1 MLMDTQEKGLDE
13 IYSETI
19 TPVEEGTLL
28 TGKVLTITDDSVI
41 VDIGFKSE
49 GFIPKI
55 EFTEDELKTL
65 SPGKDIEVFVS
76 RIDPEGMVSLSVEKA
91 KRIRV
96 HQKLQEALSSG
107 TPVEAVVTERIKGGY
122 RVSIEGVKAF
132 MPGSQADLKPLKNP
146 DSIIGQSILV
156 KVLKLN
162 SKMTNVVVS
171 RREVIEEERNR
182 LKEKTLEHLK
192 VGAIMK
198 GVVKNLTDYGAF
210 VDLGGI
216 DGLLHISDISWGR
229 IKHPS
234 DVFKPEQEIEVVV
247 LDFNP
252 ETEKVTLGYKQRRPD
267 PWLTVDEKYP
277 PGKIVSGKVVS
288 LTDYGAFIELE
299 EGVEGLVH
307 VSELDWS
314 PRPKHPSHYIEVGD
328 YVDVKVL
335 SLDMNQKRISLGIK
349 QLKPKPW
356 DVVAEKYRVGQR
368 VIGKVRSLTEFG
380 AFIEIPEGVD
390 ALLHISDISWTR
402 HINHPSEV
410 LRKGQKIETVILSM
424 DPEKERM
431 ALGLKQLEPDPWE
444 TEIPS
449 RYNLGDEVTCK
460 VLRNTE
466 YGIFVEIDGFVEG
479 LIYSSEIE
487 RSLLPGQDD
496 PVEGDELRARIIKI
510 DLEGRKIGL
519 SMKNLSTPDETEQ
532 QGEVEETED

>member
-13 IYSETI
+13 LYSETI
-19 TPVEEGTLL
+19 TDVEEGTIL

-49 GFIPKI
+49 GFIPKT
-55 EFTEDELKTL
+55 EFREGEVAALG
-65 SPGKDIEVFVS
+65 PGSEVEVYVS
-76 RIDPEGMVSLSVEKA
+76 RIDPEGTVNLSVERA
-91 KRIRV
+91 RRIRV
-96 HQKLQEALSSG
+96 FQRLQDAHDQG
-107 TPVEAVVTERIKGGY
+107 TPVEAVVSERVKGGY

-132 MPGSQADLKPLKNP
+132 MPGSHADIKPLRNV
-146 DSIIGQSILV
+146 DSIIGQTVSV
-156 KVLKLN
+156 KILKLN
-162 SKMTNVVVS
+162 SKMTNIVVS
-171 RREVIEEERNR
+171 RREVLEEERNR

-192 VGAIMK
+192 PGAVMK
-198 GVVKNLTDYGAF
+198 GVVKNITDYGVF

-229 IKHPS
+229 IRHPS
-234 DVFKPEQEIEVVV
+234 DVFKPEQEVEVVV

-252 ETEKVTLGYKQRRPD
+252 ETEKVTLGYKQRKPD

-277 PGKIVSGKVVS
+277 VGKVVSGKVVS

-328 YVDVKVL
+328 YVDAKVL
-335 SLDMNQKRISLGIK
+335 NLDMEQKRISLGIK

-356 DVVAEKYRVGQR
+356 DVVAQKYKVGQH
-368 VIGKVRSLTEFG
+368 VIGKVRSLTDFG
-380 AFIEIPEGVD
+380 AFVEIPEGVD
-390 ALLHISDISWTR
+390 ALLHISDMSWTR
-402 HINHPSEV
+402 HIKHPSEM
-410 LRKGQKIETVILSM
+410 LRKGQKIETVVLSLE
-424 DPEKERM
+424 PEKERM

-444 TEIPS
+444 EEIPS
-449 RYNLGDEVTCK
+449 RYHLGDEVQCK

-466 YGIFVEIDGFVEG
+466 YGIFVEIDDFVEG

-496 PVEGDELRARIIKI
+496 PVEGDMLTARIIKI

-519 SMKNLSTPDETEQ
+519 SMKNVDTSA
-532 QGEVEETED
+532 GEEEAGE